1 MVDPRSVIAQVTLA
15 TDRLVATCRSLSDA
29 DLKAPSLLPGWSRG
43 HVLAHV
49 ARNADGLVNLL
60 TWARTGVETPQY
72 ASQQARDADIEAGTS
87 RPVAE
92 QITDLVTSAR
102 RFRQAATSL
111 PEAAWNAAVRGRG
124 GQKLTARDLPWMR
137 LREVEIHH
145 VDLDAGYTPRQWP
158 AGFLERLLPE
168 VAGDFARRTDVPP
181 VRLRSAGVD
190 MVLGVG
196 DPELTVTGEAH
207 AVLGWLLG
215 RSDGAGLTVAP
226 PGPVPPLPAWR

>member
-15 TDRLVATCRSLSDA
+15 TDRLVATSRSLSDA

-49 ARNADGLVNLL
+49 ARNADSLVNLL

-72 ASQQARDADIEAGTS
+72 ASQQTRDADIEAGTA

-92 QITDLVTSAR
+92 QVTDLVASAR
-102 RFRQAATSL
+102 RFREASTSL
-111 PEAAWNAAVRGRG
+111 PRAAWDAVVRGRG
-124 GQKLTARDLPWMR
+124 GQKLIARDLPWMR

-181 VRLRSAGVD
+181 VRLRSTGVD
-190 MVLGVG
+190 MVIGVG
-196 DPELTVTGEAH
+196 DPQLTVTGEAH
-207 AVLGWLLG
+207 TVLGWLLG
-215 RSDGAGLTVAP
+215 RSDGTGLAVAP

>member
-1 MVDPRSVIAQVTLA
+1 
-15 TDRLVATCRSLSDA
+15 
-29 DLKAPSLLPGWSRG
+29 
-43 HVLAHV
+43 VLAHV

-72 ASQQARDADIEAGTS
+72 ASQQARDADIEAGAH
-87 RPVAE
+87 RLVAE

-102 RFRQAATSL
+102 RFREAATSL
-111 PEAAWNAAVRGRG
+111 PQTAWDAAVRGRG

-145 VDLDAGYTPRQWP
+145 VDLGAGYTPRQWP
-158 AGFLERLLPE
+158 AEFLDRLLPE

-181 VRLRSAGVD
+181 VRLRSAGMDV
-190 MVLGVG
+190 VIGVG
-196 DPELTVTGEAH
+196 DPELTVTGEAD

-215 RSDGAGLTVAP
+215 RTDGESLTVAP